1 MWRRADGPLAA
12 IVIVAG
18 GLLAC
23 ATAPKPAEDDSAGN
37 SHEADFHCGFMPK
50 HPPEEIVAGIKDR
63 ARQDCS
69 PGAAGY
75 GRRGEFRAVLRAAHG
90 REPVVDLEP
99 NGTLNADDQRCVQLA
114 ADGVMESLIR
124 VWGNSS
130 ELWEQV
136 TEDVAFSIELPGPG
150 PFPAARRMVD
160 PESPRDTQ

>member
-37 SHEADFHCGFMPK
+37 SHEPDFHCSHVPN
-50 HPPEEIVAGIKDR
+50 HPPERIVAAIEER

-69 PGAAGY
+69 PGAAAY

-90 REPVVDLEP
+90 REPMVDLEP
-99 NGTLNADDQRCVQLA
+99 NGTLNAEDERCVQLA
-114 ADGVMESLIR
+114 AAGVTESIIKA
-124 VWGNSS
+124 WGDSS
-130 ELWEQV
+130 DLWEQV
-136 TEDVAFSIELPGPG
+136 TEDVAFSIALPGPG

-160 PESPRDTQ
+160 PESPRVTQ